1 MLGYLSKFKQW
12 HPPPN
17 SVWLKTLVR
26 NINRAEG
33 INIKN
38 TIKRTDGKACSMEDE
53 NGFQFGFWKLE
64 RSQFIKNSGL
74 KFWKFYVPN
83 GTVHS
88 GCTDSTQATAQL
100 LIVLANSIQT
110 SGTILSNGKEHF
122 SPTDQN
128 ELSGQSGSP
137 SVAVP
142 NIPPGRSEPK
152 GVLSISFLTE
162 IFGLLGWMEIKR
174 PLLPCDSFSKFIFV
188 FCNVT
193 LDISFRWF
201 LFDTKLWFCL
211 VICK

>member
-33 INIKN
+33 INIRTN
-38 TIKRTDGKACSMEDE
+38 TIKRTDGKACSMKDE

-174 PLLPCDSFSKFIFV
+174 LLLPCDSFSKF
-188 FCNVT
+188 N
-193 LDISFRWF
+193 SK
-201 LFDTKLWFCL
+201 KLWFCL